1 MSYGVASAL
10 QAAVYARLQG
20 DAALTGL
27 VGTDI
32 YDALPT
38 GSLPP
43 IYVALGPETAKD
55 AGDVGGAG
63 AWHRFLVSVVTAK
76 SGFQAAKE
84 AAAAISDALH
94 GADLPLNRG
103 ILVGLWFEK
112 AKAGR
117 ESRGRRRI
125 DLTFRARVEDDGVQ

>member
-1 MSYGVASAL
+1 MSYAVSGAL

-20 DAALTGL
+20 DATLSAI
-27 VGTDI
+27 VGADI

-38 GSLPP
+38 GALPP

-55 AGDVGGAG
+55 AGDKGGAG
-63 AWHRFLVSVVTAK
+63 AWHRFLVSVVTSN
-76 SGFQAAKE
+76 SGFQTAKE

-94 GADLPLNRG
+94 GADLGLSRG
-103 ILVGLWFEK
+103 TLVGLWFEK

-117 ESRGRRRI
+117 ESRGLRRI
-125 DLTFRARVEDDGVQ
+125 DLTFRARVEDN

>member
-1 MSYGVASAL
+1 MSYAVASAL
-10 QAAVYARLQG
+10 QAAVYARLQS
-20 DAALTGL
+20 DIALSAL

-43 IYVALGPETAKD
+43 LYVALGPETAKD
-55 AGDVGGAG
+55 ASDVSGHG

-76 SGFQAAKE
+76 SGFQTAKE

-94 GADLPLNRG
+94 GVDLSLSRG
-103 ILVGLWFEK
+103 TLVGLWFEK

-117 ESRGRRRI
+117 ESRGLRRI
-125 DLTFRARVEDDGVQ
+125 DLTFRARVEDN

>member
-1 MSYGVASAL
+1 MSYAVASAL

-20 DAALTGL
+20 DAALTAL
-27 VGTDI
+27 VGSDI

-38 GSLPP
+38 GTLPP
-43 IYVALGPETAKD
+43 LYVALGPERARD

-63 AWHRFLVSVVTAK
+63 AWHRFLVSVVTSK
-76 SGFQAAKE
+76 SGFQTAKE

-94 GADLPLNRG
+94 GADLALSRG
-103 ILVGLWFEK
+103 SLVGLWFEK

-117 ESRGRRRI
+117 ESRGLRRI
-125 DLTFRARVEDDGVQ
+125 DLTFRARVEDGGAP